1 MKVIYDDDTGSILCI
16 TPQIDEV
23 DKDKNYITVSIDEV
37 KDILEGKESIYS
49 YHVFYNLLTKE
60 REFGPI
66 DSYDEHELDIN
77 EILYEISNATQ
88 DADLVIKQDL
98 VNTCWKFF
106 PNKELSNKL
115 AIENISVRGNLY
127 FSVTEKGNPNI
138 LYRQLVVDFRKL
150 LEDHYFIVPFKQ
162 KFEFIG
168 KSVSIFTNKRFSSYQ
183 YKVIPNE

>member
-106 PNKELSNKL
+106 PNKQLSNKL
-115 AIENISVRGNLY
+115 AIDNSNSLLNIFNL
-127 FSVTEKGNPNI
+127 
-138 LYRQLVVDFRKL
+138 
-150 LEDHYFIVPFKQ
+150 
-162 KFEFIG
+162 
-168 KSVSIFTNKRFSSYQ
+168 
-183 YKVIPNE
+183 